1 MIMLSSLLKRVEPAS
16 AAKIAERLAVAQ
28 QSITDAETRIPA
40 LRAEGTAVE
49 SELRAIFGEQIAEG
63 TADLGP
69 RIAVLRAQRAHI
81 AAEIERLGA
90 EADYARAGLGE
101 AKRRQLAAQWREVRE
116 DANAVRAELAALLE
130 RAEAIL
136 PEIWAL
142 DARFPALATAE
153 EEFVRRERLLN
164 EQLEGAGATMTPPHS
179 NVRHGL
185 SAGDTIL
192 DPAFAALLSH
202 GTSRVDNF
210 KHAIERIRRARLA
223 AEAAR
228 ALPLP

>member
-1 MIMLSSLLKRVEPAS
+1 MLSLLKRVEPAS

-40 LRAEGTAVE
+40 LRAEDARLE
-49 SELRAIFGEQIAEG
+49 SEIKELIGQQIAESR
-63 TADLGP
+63 TDLDHEI
-69 RIAVLRAQRAHI
+69 RALRSARAHI
-81 AAEIERLGA
+81 AHEIERLGA

-116 DANAVRAELAALLE
+116 DANAVRAELAVLLE

-136 PEIWAL
+136 PELWEL
-142 DARFPALATAE
+142 DARLPALAKKE
-153 EEFVRRERLLN
+153 DGLVWREAALN
-164 EQLEGAGATMTPPHS
+164 EKLEGVGATMTPPSS
-179 NVRHGL
+179 NVSTG
-185 SAGDTIL
+185 GGGTVL
-192 DPAFAALLSH
+192 DPAFEALLSH
-202 GTSRVDNF
+202 APTRGSNF
-210 KHAIERIRRARLA
+210 QRAIERIRRARLA